1 MRSARGP
8 YMRRDHFGVLSDLQ
22 LQIARRKLVEQWKLG
37 QIAAYLDTT
46 ARELDLALWRALIR
60 PS

>member
-1 MRSARGP
+1 
-8 YMRRDHFGVLSDLQ
+8 MRRDHFGVLSDLQ